1 MELSPVAASA
11 QRPLT
16 LSPNTSSLLQLPTEV
31 VVKILT
37 LLGIKE
43 LMAFYRVR
51 HSLHV
56 PRR

>member
-1 MELSPVAASA
+1 MDLSPVVAPS

-16 LSPNTSSLLQLPTEV
+16 LSPKTSSLLRLPIEV
-31 VVKILT
+31 VVKILA

-43 LMAFYRVR
+43 LIAFHRVR

-56 PRR
+56 PR